1 MSRSHNAAQALQLA
15 RELACEFATR
25 AAAADAHAQ
34 LPAADVAALRS
45 AGFFALSVPRALGG
59 SGLPMA
65 ACLAVQIELAQGSA
79 ATAMVLGMPLHIF
92 GSASEHCPW
101 LPNAFENLC
110 QLAADGALVNAVASE
125 PELGSPSRGGL
136 PQSTLHA
143 HTAGGYTLNGL
154 KTWTT
159 GGRHLTHM
167 LVRVR
172 HAEVPAIVLVE
183 TARAGVEWDETW
195 GNALSLRAS
204 DSHDVRFNNVHLPAE
219 NLIQP
224 DCSTPGAPPNAW
236 FPVMM
241 AAVYLGSALAAR
253 NAVIQFALERTP
265 TALGAPIATLPKI
278 QRQIGALD
286 VRLMSARTLLEAVV
300 EKWDGSAAAQRELY
314 PRIVAAK
321 YLVSEVANEVTDAA
335 LRIAGGTSITRTLPL
350 ERHFRDVRA
359 GLMQPPSGDTALELI
374 GRSALAEGGA
384 TASLPRAG

>member
-1 MSRSHNAAQALQLA
+1 MSPVHSAAQAKQLA
-15 RELACEFATR
+15 RELACEFSTR
-25 AAAADAHAQ
+25 AAAADVHAK
-34 LPAADVAALRS
+34 LPAEDIAALRS
-45 AGFFALSVPRALGG
+45 AGFFALSVPRARGG
-59 SGLPMA
+59 SGLTLA
-65 ACLAVQIELAQGSA
+65 ECLAIQIELAQGSA

-101 LPNAFENLC
+101 LPTAFEHLC
-110 QLAADGALVNAVASE
+110 ELAAGGALVNAVASE
-125 PELGSPSRGGL
+125 PEMGSPSRGGL
-136 PQSTLHA
+136 PQSTLNA
-143 HTAGGYTLNGL
+143 HTAGGYVLNGL

-172 HAEVPAIVLVE
+172 LADKAAIVLVE
-183 TARAGVEWDETW
+183 TGRAGVEWDETW
-195 GNALSLRAS
+195 ANALSLRAS

-224 DCSTPGAPPNAW
+224 DCAVPGAPPNAW

-241 AAVYLGSALAAR
+241 AAVYLGSAIAAR

-278 QRQIGALD
+278 QRQVGALD
-286 VRLMSARTLLEAVV
+286 VRLMSARTLLEAAV
-300 EKWDGSAAAQRELY
+300 ENWDGSAAAHRALY

-321 YLVSEVANEVTDAA
+321 YVVSEAANEVTDAA

-374 GRSALAEGGA
+374 GRSALAEAGA
-384 TASLPRAG
+384 SASPPRAD

>member
-1 MSRSHNAAQALQLA
+1 MSTVHGAAQAVQLA

-25 AAAADAHAQ
+25 AAAADVHAT
-34 LPAADVAALRS
+34 LPAEDVAALRS
-45 AGFFALSVPRALGG
+45 AGFFALSVPRAHGG
-59 SGLPMA
+59 SGLTLA
-65 ACLAVQIELAQGSA
+65 ECLEIQIELAQGSA
-79 ATAMVLGMPLHIF
+79 GTAMVLGMPLHIF
-92 GSASEHCPW
+92 GSANEHCPW
-101 LPNAFENLC
+101 LPNAFARLC
-110 QLAADGALVNAVASE
+110 QLAAAGALVNAVASE
-125 PELGSPSRGGL
+125 PEMGSPSRGGL
-136 PQSTLHA
+136 PQSTLNA
-143 HTAGGYTLNGL
+143 HNAGGYVLNGL

-172 HAEVPAIVLVE
+172 HADTVAIVLVE
-183 TARAGVEWDETW
+183 TGRAGVEWDETW
-195 GNALSLRAS
+195 ANALSLRAS

-224 DCSTPGAPPNAW
+224 DCAMPGAPPNAW

-241 AAVYLGSALAAR
+241 AAVYLGSAIAAR
-253 NAVIQFALERTP
+253 NAVIAFALERTP

-286 VRLMSARTLLEAVV
+286 VRLMSARTLLEAAVQD
-300 EKWDGSAAAQRELY
+300 WDGSAAAQRALY

-321 YLVSEVANEVTDAA
+321 YVVSEAANEVTDAA

-384 TASLPRAG
+384 TANPPRAG

>member
-1 MSRSHNAAQALQLA
+1 MSTVHSAAQALQLA

-25 AAAADAHAQ
+25 AAAADVHAT
-34 LPAADVAALRS
+34 LPAEDVAALRS
-45 AGFFALSVPRALGG
+45 AGFFALSVPRAHGG
-59 SGLPMA
+59 SGLTLA
-65 ACLAVQIELAQGSA
+65 ECLAIQIELARGSA

-92 GSASEHCPW
+92 GSANEHCPW
-101 LPNAFENLC
+101 LPNAFAHLC
-110 QLAADGALVNAVASE
+110 QLAAAGALVNAVASE
-125 PELGSPSRGGL
+125 PEMGSPSRGGL
-136 PQSTLHA
+136 PQSTLNA
-143 HTAGGYTLNGL
+143 HNAGGYVLNGL

-172 HAEVPAIVLVE
+172 LADKAAIVLVE
-183 TARAGVEWDETW
+183 TGRAGVEWDETW
-195 GNALSLRAS
+195 ANALSLRAS

-224 DCSTPGAPPNAW
+224 GCVVPGAPPNAW

-241 AAVYLGSALAAR
+241 AAVYLGSAIAAR

-286 VRLMSARTLLEAVV
+286 VRLMSARTLLEAAVQD
-300 EKWDGSAAAQRELY
+300 WDGSAAAQRALY

-321 YLVSEVANEVTDAA
+321 YVVSEAANEVTDAA

-384 TASLPRAG
+384 TANPPRAG